1 LTALTH
7 RAARNP
13 TELEAAGVRL
23 ETLSAP
29 FGYWWQQRSLPRR
42 LRAGDFDLLWSPLPT
57 LPQETPIPAVV
68 TIHDLTPLL
77 FPYWH
82 SWRNRAT
89 FRRHLPGTLRTAAR
103 IVAVSEATARDIEH
117 RFPAAGQ
124 RLEVVPNG
132 VDPIFTPATDSQIE
146 AIRRSFEAPG
156 GYVLCVGTLEPRKNL
171 ARLLDAWH
179 LVVER
184 LEDPPPL
191 LVAGGRGGRARGLR
205 RRLQRTPGARYL
217 GRLPRPRLV
226 EALQGASVFVYP
238 SLYEGFG
245 LPVAEAMACGVPVVT
260 SDRSSLPEVV
270 GDSGVL
276 VNPQHTQE
284 LAAAVVALL
293 GDGERRREL
302 GRRAVRRAERY
313 SWDTAAARM
322 EEVFELA
329 LAGPRRKA

>member
-1 LTALTH
+1 
-7 RAARNP
+7 
-13 TELEAAGVRL
+13 
-23 ETLSAP
+23 
-29 FGYWWQQRSLPRR
+29 
-42 LRAGDFDLLWSPLPT
+42 
-57 LPQETPIPAVV
+57 
-68 TIHDLTPLL
+68 
-77 FPYWH
+77 
-82 SWRNRAT
+82 
-89 FRRHLPGTLRTAAR
+89 
-103 IVAVSEATARDIEH
+103 
-117 RFPAAGQ
+117 
-124 RLEVVPNG
+124 
-132 VDPIFTPATDSQIE
+132 
-146 AIRRSFEAPG
+146 
-156 GYVLCVGTLEPRKNL
+156 
-171 ARLLDAWH
+171 
-179 LVVER
+179 
-184 LEDPPPL
+184 
-191 LVAGGRGGRARGLR
+191 
-205 RRLQRTPGARYL
+205 
-217 GRLPRPRLV
+217 
-226 EALQGASVFVYP
+226 VFVYP